1 MTARTFV
8 WRFDQ
13 PPEALW
19 PALANTARWNEAAG
33 LPKHRIAEIEQPD
46 GSVRFFAKAHKGPFN
61 LAWEEIPVEW
71 VDGQWFRHERI
82 FQPASCG
89 SYRPH
94 YG

>member
-33 LPKHRIAEIEQPD
+33 LPKHRIAEIE
-46 GSVRFFAKAHKGPFN
+46 
-61 LAWEEIPVEW
+61 
-71 VDGQWFRHERI
+71 
-82 FQPASCG
+82 
-89 SYRPH
+89 
-94 YG
+94 